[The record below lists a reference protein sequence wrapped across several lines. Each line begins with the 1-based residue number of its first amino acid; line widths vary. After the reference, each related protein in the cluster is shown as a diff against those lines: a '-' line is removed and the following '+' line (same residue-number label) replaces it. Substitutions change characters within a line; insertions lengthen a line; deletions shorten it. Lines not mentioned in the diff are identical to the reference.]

1 MADQEIRSQTE
12 KSRLDFIVDHRWS
25 LVAIIAILTVILSTF
40 IPSVEKDPTL
50 KSVLVTTSPSYNEYQ
65 EFRNHFDDDE
75 YVIITIKFN
84 SPVGESGNLAA
95 INKITNHISKMDHIA
110 DLVSLTNLRMYQKRG
125 DQLSNQPVITDHDG
139 LFRLLESEQLEKIR
153 KALPITDLLVSKDY
167 KTAGILVRI
176 DERWKFDHEVN
187 KKVLSEIR
195 QIVVE
200 NVPENSTF
208 RIVGQAEIRQAIL
221 RYTLKTALIFG
232 ILCTLICI
240 AVTGYV
246 FRSLTVTAATI
257 GILGLCV
264 LWVLGIMAVLKIP
277 LNATTSLSFG
287 LVLITTL
294 EMVIH
299 MVTRYNRS
307 KSVV

>member
-176 DERWKFDHEVN
+176 DER
-187 KKVLSEIR
+187 
-195 QIVVE
+195 
-200 NVPENSTF
+200 
-208 RIVGQAEIRQAIL
+208 
-221 RYTLKTALIFG
+221 
-232 ILCTLICI
+232 
-240 AVTGYV
+240 
-246 FRSLTVTAATI
+246 
-257 GILGLCV
+257 
-264 LWVLGIMAVLKIP
+264 
-277 LNATTSLSFG
+277 
-287 LVLITTL
+287 
-294 EMVIH
+294 
-299 MVTRYNRS
+299 
-307 KSVV
+307 